1 MKMQSISIRLTLA
14 AAGLTGLTL
23 VSGCCTKSSSAAYYP
38 PYQAQGAA
46 ETPQETQ
53 ISAAPAENLAGQT
66 NIPLYKENLQ
76 VGTRQVPAGT
86 VTIKKIVKTETV
98 NQPVEL
104 RHEEVVVERQPS
116 SGEAANQDMSQA
128 FQEGETTIQL
138 SKDEPV
144 VQKQIVPDGQAVV
157 KTTSQTEQRNIQAQL
172 RSEDVVTS
180 REGAAAGGAES
191 PEGQTSGAS
200 GTITDPAALS
210 ASDAGRQCQ
219 FSNLKVQNIM
229 GDHVAVLSA
238 PNGQSL
244 YVFSPQG
251 VANIKAG
258 DSVNVT
264 GTCQTGSANVSGDAA
279 QILSSQP
286 MYISAQQIQPAGQ

>member
-46 ETPQETQ
+46 ETPEETQ
-53 ISAAPAENLAGQT
+53 VSAAPAENMGET
-66 NIPLYKENLQ
+66 NIPLYKESLQ
-76 VGTRQVPAGT
+76 VGTRQVPDGT

-128 FQEGETTIQL
+128 FQEGQTTIQL
-138 SKDEPV
+138 TKEEPV
-144 VQKQIVPDGQAVV
+144 VQKQIVSDGQAVV
-157 KTTSQTEQRNIQAQL
+157 KTTSQTEQRNIQAQV

-180 REGAAAGGAES
+180 REGGAAGGAES
-191 PEGQTSGAS
+191 PGGQVSG
-200 GTITDPAALS
+200 GPITDPANLS
-210 ASDAGRQCQ
+210 ANDAGRQCQ

-229 GDHVAVLSA
+229 GDHVAVVSA

-258 DSVNVT
+258 DTISVT
-264 GTCQTGSANVSGDAA
+264 GTCQTGSANVSSDAA

-286 MYISAQQIQPAGQ
+286 MYIDAQQIQPAGQ